1 MLKHP
6 DRLQNGLQVV
16 DRTDKELLLKWQR
29 DRNGQV
35 TAGYTWLGIAPSQ
48 PPPPAKG
55 AALTEVRVHTPHE
68 TLAFVEHITLA
79 VIQSTAELLRV
90 SETEIKETLNRAS
103 LTASHVTQQSYK
115 QRNLE
120 LLASLLCTMSL
131 FRVPSATAQDLSPCA
146 TTGQQHWPQ

>member
-1 MLKHP
+1 ML
-6 DRLQNGLQVV
+6 QTGLQVV

-68 TLAFVEHITLA
+68 ALAFVQHITLA
-79 VIQSTAELLRV
+79 ASCSTAEQFRV
-90 SETEIKETLNRAS
+90 RYTVSQETLNRA
-103 LTASHVTQQSYK
+103 LLIASHVSQQIYK
-115 QRNLE
+115 HRNLV
-120 LLASLLCTMSL
+120 LLASLLCTISL
-131 FRVPSATAQDLSPCA
+131 FCVPSATAQDLSPCA
-146 TTGQQHWPQ
+146 ATGQQHWPQ